1 METIGTFKQIQK
13 NVLFGRP
20 DLSER
25 TDFKCPTGCF
35 CASRDMFYGRMG
47 CAFWEMSYGRFCASR
62 IYRRNGDDREVDVI
76 FQQLGYFKLQNSVE
90 LADTCSRQ
98 LYLQVLSAHIQEWD
112 MVPQSTC

>member
-1 METIGTFKQIQK
+1 
-13 NVLFGRP
+13 
-20 DLSER
+20 
-25 TDFKCPTGCF
+25 
-35 CASRDMFYGRMG
+35 MFYGRLG